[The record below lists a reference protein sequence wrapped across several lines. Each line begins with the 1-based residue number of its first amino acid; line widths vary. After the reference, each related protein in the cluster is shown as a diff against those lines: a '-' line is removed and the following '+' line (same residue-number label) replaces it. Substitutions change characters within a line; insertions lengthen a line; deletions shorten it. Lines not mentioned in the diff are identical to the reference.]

1 MALNDEKCISMCLGS
16 SISLDEFFIYNDL
29 KLNNTTVNETLH
41 AIINR
46 ELKFENRVNIFT
58 KKVVVS

>member
-1 MALNDEKCISMCLGS
+1 MCLGS